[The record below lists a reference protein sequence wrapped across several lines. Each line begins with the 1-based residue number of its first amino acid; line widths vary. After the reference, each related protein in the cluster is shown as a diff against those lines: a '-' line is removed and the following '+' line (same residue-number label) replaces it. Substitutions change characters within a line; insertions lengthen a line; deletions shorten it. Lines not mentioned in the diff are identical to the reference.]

1 MSSSVFLLSR
11 ANELFRA
18 EKYSE
23 AKELYIEAGKLVGS
37 ESVKVNIMLCDSR
50 RGISDFADSQ
60 KYFKKIKINLPKSKE
75 INTVKNDSAEYVLK
89 SLEQFDGFKD
99 INKIINKKT
108 LPKVTYIVTS
118 YNAEQTIE
126 RSIQSLLMQNYPDL
140 EIIVCDDKSSDSTW
154 EKLKVIKEQSEKSIK
169 IIRTNINGGTYLA
182 KNIAIESAT
191 GEFILFQDA
200 DDYSHPERT
209 IVQIY
214 PLIENK
220 NLVATRTKYAR
231 FNPDTMDIIP
241 VGSNLSKYG
250 LITLAVRRDAFID
263 IGYFDSVRKAGDDE
277 WFQRLRHLYGRD
289 KIKELD
295 VALYLAELRQNSLV
309 ADMITFNDDG
319 SVEQSSS
326 EDRKNYVKIFKN
338 NYKDTNKKKQWYK
351 NVYSPYRLRP
361 IRSYPENIGS
371 LNPPNEK
378 VFASGCCIP
387 ERLESFKLVVQRIL
401 PQVDH
406 LYVYLDKFE
415 KIPSFLNNNKI
426 TVTLSKDYSKDHR
439 DNAKFLAFDKLKSQL
454 SNFYYFTIDDDILY
468 PHDYVRSM
476 LDRLKVY
483 NNSLVVGVHGVMHEE
498 YPKSYFKRRFVYH
511 FQETK
516 LESPKLVNNLGTGTV
531 AFHSSLFRQL
541 NPDLWPVGGMVDIYF
556 SKECRRNNI
565 LLLCIDRHINWL
577 NETCESKGSPN
588 LCDEY
593 RVSDKEAK
601 IISEIR
607 TMSPWG
613 YKSIQTVMRD
623 SKYIDMGLENMLPEF
638 VDDIKIVNFFQRYR

>member
-1 MSSSVFLLSR
+1 MSPSVFLLRR

-23 AKELYIEAGKLVGS
+23 AKKLYIEAAKLVGS
-37 ESVKVNIMLCDSR
+37 ASVKVNIMLCDNRNGTSN
-50 RGISDFADSQ
+50 FTDSN
-60 KYFKKIKINLPKSKE
+60 KYFEKVKINSPKFKD
-75 INTVKNDSAEYVLK
+75 INIAKNNSAEYVFK

-99 INKIINKKT
+99 IDKIIDKRS

-126 RSIQSLLMQNYPDL
+126 RSIQSILMQNYPDI
-140 EIIVCDDKSSDSTW
+140 EVIICDDKSSDNTW
-154 EKLKVIKEQSEKSIK
+154 EILKTLKEQSEKSIK
-169 IIRTNINGGTYLA
+169 IIRTNVNGGTYLA

-214 PLIENK
+214 PLIENE

-231 FNPDTMDIIP
+231 FNPDTMDVVP
-241 VGSNLSKYG
+241 VGGNLSKFG
-250 LITLAVRRDAFID
+250 LITLAVRRDAFIN

-289 KIKELD
+289 NIKELN

-338 NYKDTNKKKQWYK
+338 NFKDKTKKEQWYK
-351 NVYSPYRLRP
+351 NVYPPYRLRP

-415 KIPSFLNNNKI
+415 KVPSFLNNNKI
-426 TVTLSKDYSKDHR
+426 TVALSKDYSKDHR

-454 SNFYYFTIDDDILY
+454 SDFYYFTIDDDILY
-468 PHDYVRSM
+468 PHDYVRSL
-476 LDRLKVY
+476 LDRLKSY
-483 NNSLVVGVHGVMHEE
+483 NNSLVVGVHGVMYEE
-498 YPKSYFKRRFVYH
+498 YPRSYFKRRFVYH

-531 AFHSSLFRQL
+531 AFHSSLFKQL
-541 NPDLWPVGGMVDIYF
+541 NPDLWPIGGMVDIYF
-556 SKECRRNNI
+556 SKECRKNNI

-577 NETCESKGSPN
+577 NETYESKGSPN

-593 RVSDKEAK
+593 RISDKEAK
-601 IISEIR
+601 IVSEIR
-607 TMSPWG
+607 SMSPWA
-613 YKSIQTVMRD
+613 YQSI
-623 SKYIDMGLENMLPEF
+623 SKVLLDHKYAGMDFSRSIPSFYGQIRVSEF
-638 VDDIKIVNFFQRYR
+638 LQRFR

>member
-18 EKYSE
+18 GKYNE
-23 AKELYIEAGKLVGS
+23 AKKLYIEAGKLVGN

-50 RGISDFADSQ
+50 SGISDIVISH
-60 KYFKKIKINLPKSKE
+60 KSIEKLEYNISKPKE
-75 INTVKNDSAEYVLK
+75 ANIVGNNAAEYTLK
-89 SLEQFDGFKD
+89 SLQQFDGFKD
-99 INKIINKKT
+99 INKITDKKT

-126 RSIQSLLMQNYPDL
+126 RSIQSLLMQNYPNI
-140 EIIVCDDKSSDSTW
+140 EIIICDDKSSDSTW
-154 EKLKVIKEQSEKSIK
+154 EKLKAIKKHSERTVK
-169 IIRTNINGGTYLA
+169 IIRTNVNGGTYLA

-214 PLIENK
+214 PLIKNK
-220 NLVATRTKYAR
+220 NLIATRTKYAR
-231 FNPDTMDIIP
+231 FNPDTMNIIP
-241 VGSNLSKYG
+241 VGGNLSKFG

-309 ADMITFNDDG
+309 ADMMTFNDDG

-338 NYKDTNKKKQWYK
+338 NYKDKNKKKQWYR

-401 PQVDH
+401 PQIDH

-415 KIPSFLNNNKI
+415 NIPSFLNNNKI
-426 TVTLSKDYSKDHR
+426 TVTLSKKYSKDHR
-439 DNAKFLAFDKLKSQL
+439 DNAKFLAFDELKSQL
-454 SNFYYFTIDDDILY
+454 SDFYYFTIDDDILY
-468 PHDYVRSM
+468 PHDYVRS
-476 LDRLKVY
+476 LIDRLKTY
-483 NNSLVVGVHGVMHEE
+483 KNSLVVGVHGVMYEE
-498 YPKSYFKRRFVYH
+498 YPKKYFKRRFVYH
-511 FQETK
+511 FQENS
-516 LESPKLVNNLGTGTV
+516 LDSPKLVNNLGTGTV
-531 AFHSSLFRQL
+531 AFHSSLFKQL
-541 NPDLWPVGGMVDIYF
+541 NPNLWPTGGMVDIYF
-556 SKECRRNNI
+556 SKECLKNNV
-565 LLLCIDRHINWL
+565 LLLCVDRHKNWL
-577 NETCESKGSPN
+577 NETYESQGSPN

-607 TMSPWG
+607 SMSPWA
-613 YKSIQTVMRD
+613 YQSILKVLSDHKYSDMNFSESIPPFSGQVMV
-623 SKYIDMGLENMLPEF
+623 SESL
-638 VDDIKIVNFFQRYR
+638 QRFR

>member
-1 MSSSVFLLSR
+1 MSSNVFLLSK

-18 EKYSE
+18 KNYSE
-23 AKELYIEAGKLVGS
+23 AKKLYIEAGELVGI
-37 ESVKVNIMLCDSR
+37 ESVKANIMLCDSR
-50 RGISDFADSQ
+50 NGISNLNDSY
-60 KYFKKIKINLPKSKE
+60 KYLENTKHGIPISKE
-75 INTVKNDSAEYVLK
+75 TDIVQNNSVKYILK
-89 SLEQFDGFKD
+89 SLQEFDGFKD
-99 INKIINKKT
+99 INKVINKKA
-108 LPKVTYIVTS
+108 LPKVTYVVTS
-118 YNAEQTIE
+118 FNAEQTIE
-126 RSIQSLLMQNYPDL
+126 RSIQSILMQSYPNI
-140 EIIVCDDKSSDSTW
+140 EIVICDDKSSDGTW
-154 EKLKVIKEQSEKSIK
+154 EKLKILKEQSEKSIK
-169 IIRTNINGGTYLA
+169 IIRTNVNGGTYLA

-220 NLVATRTKYAR
+220 DLIATRTKYAR

-241 VGSNLSKYG
+241 VGGNLSKFG
-250 LITLAVRRDAFID
+250 LITLAVRRDAFVD

-289 KIKELD
+289 SIKELD

-338 NYKDTNKKKQWYK
+338 NYKDKNKKKQWYK
-351 NVYSPYRLRP
+351 NIYAPYRLRP
-361 IRSYPENIGS
+361 IRSYPESISS

-387 ERLESFKLVVQRIL
+387 ERLESFQLVVQRIL

-415 KIPSFLNNNKI
+415 KIPSFLNHDKI
-426 TVTLSKDYSKDHR
+426 TVTLSKDCFKDYR
-439 DNAKFLAFDKLKSQL
+439 DNAKFLAFDKLKNQL

-468 PHDYVRSM
+468 PHDYVRSL

-483 NNSLVVGVHGVMHEE
+483 KNSLVIGVHGVMYEE
-498 YPKSYFKRRFVYH
+498 NPRSYFKRRFVYH
-511 FQETK
+511 FQGTK

-541 NPDLWPVGGMVDIYF
+541 NPDMWPTGGMVDIYF
-556 SKECRRNNI
+556 SNECRKNNI
-565 LLLCIDRHINWL
+565 LLLCIDRHKNWL
-577 NETCESKGSPN
+577 NETYESKGSPN

-601 IISEIR
+601 IISEIK

-613 YKSIQTVMRD
+613 YKSIKAVMQD
-623 SKYIDMGLENMLPEF
+623 NKYIGMGLESMLPEF
-638 VDDIKIVNFFQRYR
+638 VDDVKVANFFQRYR